1 MIQVDGIFV
10 QQGGGGGSIAFD
22 VQTAEALPGTVVDG
36 QIVVLTGV
44 APAKITFSYTVP
56 TDPAAGDIWIHIVD
70 NNGYAITSGDNQVV
84 TITPGVTMQ
93 YADGA
98 WAYRK
103 AYAGVS
109 GSWKMFSTDTPLIDA
124 TWEQV
129 VDIANSGEAVSKFWA
144 IGDRCPLNLTGGET
158 VYAQIADFLHDNLA
172 DGGGLAAITFSF
184 EDCISTTY
192 GMNDSDTNSGG
203 WNGSKMRTSTLPA
216 LLAQFPAVLQDS
228 AGIKTVNKIAS
239 AGRESSKLITSP
251 DKLWLFS
258 EVEVTGKAQYSA
270 SGEGTIYPLFSTA
283 ANRIKGI
290 GAGGAAAIWWL
301 RSPGVGIGIDTTFVG
316 VTSSGSVSAITASIA
331 YGVAP
336 GFCV

>member
-44 APAKITFSYTVP
+44 SPAKVTFSYTVP

-84 TITPGVTMQ
+84 TIIPGATMQ
-93 YADGA
+93 YSDGA

-109 GSWKMFSTDTPLIDA
+109 GAWKMFSTDTPLIDA

-129 VDIANSGEAVSKFWA
+129 VSIANSGEDVSRFWA
-144 IGDRCPLNLTGGET
+144 VGDRCPLILTGGET
-158 VYAQIADFLHDNLA
+158 VYAQIADFLHDSRA

-184 EDCISTTY
+184 EDCIYTIY
-192 GMNDSDTNSGG
+192 GMNDSNTNSGG
-203 WNGSKMRTSTLPA
+203 WNGSRMRTSTLPT
-216 LLAQFPAVLQDS
+216 LLTQFPAVLQDS
-228 AGIKTVNKIAS
+228 AGIKTVNKNAS
-239 AGRESSKLITSP
+239 AGSQSSNLITSP
-251 DKLWLFS
+251 DRLWLFS
-258 EVEVTGKAQYSA
+258 TVEVTGGTQYSA

-283 ANRIKGI
+283 ANRRKGI
-290 GAGGAAAIWWL
+290 GAGGAAAVWWL
-301 RSPGVGIGIDTTFVG
+301 RSPHVRSSTHFVG
-316 VTSSGSVSAITASIA
+316 VTASGGGSGYFASGA

>member
-36 QIVVLTGV
+36 QIVVLTGA
-44 APAKITFSYTVP
+44 APPKVTFSYTVP
-56 TDPAAGDIWIHIVD
+56 ADPAAGDIWIHIVD
-70 NNGYAITSGDNQVV
+70 NSGYAITSGDNQAV

-109 GSWKMFSTDTPLIDA
+109 GAWQMFSTDTPLINA

-129 VDIANSGEAVSKFWA
+129 VGIANSGEDVSQFWA
-144 IGDRCPLNLTGGET
+144 IGDRCPLILTGGET

-192 GMNDSDTNSGG
+192 GMNASDTNAGG
-203 WNGSKMRTSTLPA
+203 WNGSRMRTSTLPA
-216 LLAQFPAVLQDS
+216 LLTQFPAVLQDS

-239 AGRESSKLITSP
+239 AGSESSNLITSP

-258 EVEVTGKAQYSA
+258 EVEVTGSARYSVT
-270 SGEGTIYPLFSTA
+270 GEGTIYPLFSTA

-290 GAGGAAAIWWL
+290 GAGGAAAVWWL
-301 RSPGVGIGIDTTFVG
+301 RSPYVGSGPRFIT
-316 VTSSGSVSAITASIA
+316 VTAAGSVREYYASHA

>member
-10 QQGGGGGSIAFD
+10 QGGSGSIAFD

-44 APAKITFSYTVP
+44 SPAKVTFSYTVP

-70 NNGYAITSGDNQVV
+70 NNGYAITSGDNQAVV
-84 TITPGVTMQ
+84 ITPGVTMQ
-93 YADGA
+93 YSDGA

-109 GSWKMFSTDTPLIDA
+109 GSWQMFSTDTPLINA

-129 VDIANSGEAVSKFWA
+129 VGIANSGEDVSQFWQV
-144 IGDRCPLNLTGGET
+144 GDRCPLILTGGET
-158 VYAQIADFLHDNLA
+158 VYAQIAGFLHDDLD
-172 DGGGLAAITFSF
+172 DGSGLAAITFAF
-184 EDCISTTY
+184 EDCISTIY
-192 GMNDSDTNSGG
+192 SMNDSDTNAGG
-203 WNGSKMRTSTLPA
+203 WNGSLMRMSTLPT
-216 LLAQFPAVLQDS
+216 LLTRFPAVLQDS

-239 AGRESSKLITSP
+239 AGSQSSNLITSP
-251 DKLWLFS
+251 DRLWLFS
-258 EVEVTGKAQYSA
+258 TVEVTGGTQYSA

-290 GAGGAAAIWWL
+290 GAGGEAAIWWL
-301 RSPGVGIGIDTTFVG
+301 RSPNIGGGTSFACVTTDGIINRYG
-316 VTSSGSVSAITASIA
+316 TASRA
-331 YGVAP
+331 FGVAP

>member
-44 APAKITFSYTVP
+44 APTKITFSYTVP
-56 TDPAAGDIWIHIVD
+56 ANPAAGDIWIHIVG
-70 NNGYAITSGDNQVV
+70 NTGYVITSGGNHQAV
-84 TITPGVTMQ
+84 TIAPGVTKQ

-98 WAYRK
+98 WAHRK
-103 AYAGVS
+103 AYAGV
-109 GSWKMFSTDTPLIDA
+109 GGAWRMFSTDTPLVNA

-129 VDIANSGEAVSKFWA
+129 VDIANSGEDVSQFWA
-144 IGDRCPLNLTGGET
+144 IGDRCPLSLTGGET

-192 GMNDSDTNSGG
+192 SMNADDTNSGG
-203 WNGSKMRTSTLPA
+203 WNGSRMRTSTMPA

-239 AGRESSKLITSP
+239 AGDESSDLITSP
-251 DKLWLFS
+251 DRLWLFS
-258 EVEVTGKAQYSA
+258 EVEVMGEALEAA

-283 ANRIKGI
+283 ANRRKGI
-290 GAGGAAAIWWL
+290 GAGGAASEWWL
-301 RSPGVGIGIDTTFVG
+301 RSPAVIFNDFFVY
-316 VTSSGSVSAITASIA
+316 VSAGGDIVSTFASEA
-331 YGVAP
+331 LGVAP

>member
-84 TITPGVTMQ
+84 TIVPGVTKQ

-103 AYAGVS
+103 AYAGVG
-109 GSWKMFSTDTPLIDA
+109 GSWQMFSTDTPLINA

-129 VDIANSGEAVSKFWA
+129 VGIANSGEDVSKFWA
-144 IGDRCPLNLTGGET
+144 IGDRCPLILTEGET

-192 GMNDSDTNSGG
+192 GMNASNTNAGG
-203 WNGSKMRTSTLPA
+203 WNGSRMRTSTLPA
-216 LLAQFPAVLQDS
+216 LLARFPAVLQDS

-239 AGRESSKLITSP
+239 AGNESSNLITSP

-258 EVEVTGKAQYSA
+258 TVEVTGKAQYSA

-290 GAGGAAAIWWL
+290 GAGGAAADWWL
-301 RSPGVGIGIDTTFVG
+301 RSPHVSFSISFVN
-316 VTSSGSVSAITASIA
+316 VTASGSVSGILASA
-331 YGVAP
+331 ACGVAP

>member
-10 QQGGGGGSIAFD
+10 QQGGGSGSIAFD

-56 TDPAAGDIWIHIVD
+56 AGPAAGDIWIHIVD
-70 NNGYAITSGDNQVV
+70 NKGYAITSGDNQAV

-93 YADGA
+93 YSDGA

-109 GSWKMFSTDTPLIDA
+109 GAWKMFSTDTPLINA

-129 VDIANSGEAVSKFWA
+129 VGIANSGEDVSQFWQV
-144 IGDRCPLNLTGGET
+144 GDRCPLILTGGET
-158 VYAQIADFLHDNLA
+158 VYAQIAGFLHDNLE
-172 DGGGLAAITFSF
+172 DGSGLAAITFAF

-192 GMNDSDTNSGG
+192 SMNSISTNSGG
-203 WNGSKMRTSTLPA
+203 WNGSRMRTSTLPT
-216 LLAQFPAVLQDS
+216 LLTQFPAVLQDS

-239 AGRESSKLITSP
+239 AGRGSSNLITSP
-251 DKLWLFS
+251 DRLWLFS
-258 EVEVTGKAQYSA
+258 TVEVTGGTQYSA

-283 ANRIKGI
+283 ANRRKGI
-290 GAGGAAAIWWL
+290 GAGGAASEWWL
-301 RSPGVGIGIDTTFVG
+301 RSPNVN
-316 VTSSGSVSAITASIA
+316 TSTGFIYVAASGSIVGSTARSVR
-331 YGVAP
+331 GVAP

>member
-44 APAKITFSYTVP
+44 TPPKVTFSYTVP

-70 NNGYAITSGDNQVV
+70 NSGYAITSGDNQAVV
-84 TITPGVTMQ
+84 ITPGVTMQ

-109 GSWKMFSTDTPLIDA
+109 GAWKMFSTDTPLIDA

-129 VDIANSGEAVSKFWA
+129 VGIANSGEDVSQFWA
-144 IGDRCPLNLTGGET
+144 IGDRCPLILTGGET

-184 EDCISTTY
+184 EDCISTIY
-192 GMNDSDTNSGG
+192 GMNASNTNSGG
-203 WNGSKMRTSTLPA
+203 WNGSRMRTSTLPA

-239 AGRESSKLITSP
+239 AGRESSNLITSP
-251 DKLWLFS
+251 DRLWLFS
-258 EVEVTGKAQYSA
+258 EVEVTGSARYSA

-283 ANRIKGI
+283 ANRRTGI

-301 RSPGVGIGIDTTFVG
+301 RSPRVSNSNDFVG
-316 VTSSGSVSAITASIA
+316 VTASGSVSGSYASNA

>member
-10 QQGGGGGSIAFD
+10 QQGGGSGSIAFD

-44 APAKITFSYTVP
+44 SPAKVTFSYTVP

-70 NNGYAITSGDNQVV
+70 NNGYAITSGDNQAV

-98 WAYRK
+98 WDYRK

-109 GSWKMFSTDTPLIDA
+109 GAWQMFSTDTPLINA

-129 VDIANSGEAVSKFWA
+129 VGIANSGEDVSQFWA
-144 IGDRCPLNLTGGET
+144 VGDRCPLSLTGGET
-158 VYAQIADFLHDNLA
+158 VYAQIAGFLHDNLA

-192 GMNDSDTNSGG
+192 GMNASSTNSGG
-203 WNGSKMRTSTLPA
+203 WNGSRMRTSTLPT
-216 LLAQFPAVLQDS
+216 LLTQFPAALQDS

-239 AGRESSKLITSP
+239 AGRESKDLITSP
-251 DKLWLFS
+251 DRLWLFS
-258 EVEVTGKAQYSA
+258 EVEVTGSAQYSV
-270 SGEGTIYPLFSTA
+270 SGEGTIYPLFSTTT
-283 ANRIKGI
+283 NRIKGI
-290 GAGGAAAIWWL
+290 GAGGTASAWWL
-301 RSPGVGIGIDTTFVG
+301 RSPYK
-316 VTSSGSVSAITASIA
+316 SSGDSFVLVLATGSVAGNRDAIVAF
-331 YGVAP
+331 GVAP

>member
-44 APAKITFSYTVP
+44 TPPKVTFSYTVP

-70 NNGYAITSGDNQVV
+70 NSGYAITSGDNQAV

-93 YADGA
+93 HADGA

-109 GSWKMFSTDTPLIDA
+109 GSWQMFSTDTPLIDA

-129 VDIANSGEAVSKFWA
+129 VGIANSGEDVSQFWA
-144 IGDRCPLNLTGGET
+144 IGDRCPLILTGGET

-192 GMNDSDTNSGG
+192 GMNASSTNAGG
-203 WNGSKMRTSTLPA
+203 WNGSRMRTSTLPA
-216 LLAQFPAVLQDS
+216 LLTQFPAVLQDS
-228 AGIKTVNKIAS
+228 AGIKTVNKTAS
-239 AGRESSKLITSP
+239 AGSNSRNVITSP
-251 DKLWLFS
+251 DRLWLFS
-258 EVEVTGKAQYSA
+258 TVEVTGGTENSA

-283 ANRIKGI
+283 ANRKKGI
-290 GAGGAAAIWWL
+290 GAGGAASDWWL
-301 RSPGVGIGIDTTFVG
+301 RSPFLSTSGKSFVY
-316 VTSSGSVSAITASIA
+316 VTASGSVSGNGASNA

>member
-10 QQGGGGGSIAFD
+10 QQGGGSGSIAFD

-44 APAKITFSYTVP
+44 SPDKVTFSYTMP
-56 TDPAAGDIWIHIVD
+56 TDPAAGDIWIHIVG
-70 NNGYAITSGDNQVV
+70 NTGYVITSGGNQAV
-84 TITPGVTMQ
+84 TFAPGVTKQ

-98 WAYRK
+98 WAHRK
-103 AYAGVS
+103 AYAGV
-109 GSWKMFSTDTPLIDA
+109 GGAWKMFSTDTPLIDA

-129 VDIANSGEAVSKFWA
+129 VDIANSGEDVSQFWA
-144 IGDRCPLNLTGGET
+144 IGDRCPLSLTGGET

-192 GMNDSDTNSGG
+192 GMNDSNTNSDG
-203 WNGSKMRTSTLPA
+203 WNGSRMRTSTLPA

-239 AGRESSKLITSP
+239 AGDESSDLITSP
-251 DKLWLFS
+251 DRLWLFS
-258 EVEVTGKAQYSA
+258 EVEVMDTALEAA

-283 ANRIKGI
+283 ANRRKGI
-290 GAGGAAAIWWL
+290 GAGGAASDWWL
-301 RSPGVGIGIDTTFVG
+301 RSPTVLFNNSFACVIA
-316 VTSSGSVSAITASIA
+316 SGDVSYGFASDV

>member
-44 APAKITFSYTVP
+44 SPDKVTFSYTVP

-84 TITPGVTMQ
+84 TITPGVTRQ

-109 GSWKMFSTDTPLIDA
+109 RAWKMFSTDTPLIDA

-129 VDIANSGEAVSKFWA
+129 VDIANSGEDVSKFWA
-144 IGDRCPLNLTGGET
+144 IGDRCPLSLTGGET

-192 GMNDSDTNSGG
+192 RMNASFTNSGG
-203 WNGSKMRTSTLPA
+203 WNGSRMRTSTMPA
-216 LLAQFPAVLQDS
+216 LLAQFPAVLQDN

-239 AGRESSKLITSP
+239 AGSQSSNLITSP
-251 DKLWLFS
+251 DRLWLFS
-258 EVEVTGKAQYSA
+258 EVEVTGESLDAA

-283 ANRIKGI
+283 ANRKKGI
-290 GAGGAAAIWWL
+290 GAGGTAAIWWL
-301 RSPGVGIGIDTTFVG
+301 RSPSVSYSTGFVC
-316 VTSSGSVSAITASIA
+316 VAASGSAVYDNASSAH
-331 YGVAP
+331 GVAP

>member
-10 QQGGGGGSIAFD
+10 QQGGGSGSIAFD

-44 APAKITFSYTVP
+44 TPPKVTFSYTVP

-70 NNGYAITSGDNQVV
+70 NSGYAITSGDNPAVV
-84 TITPGVTMQ
+84 ITPGVTMQ
-93 YADGA
+93 YSDGA

-109 GSWKMFSTDTPLIDA
+109 GAWQMFSTDTPLINA

-129 VDIANSGEAVSKFWA
+129 VGIANSGEDVSQFWA
-144 IGDRCPLNLTGGET
+144 VGDRCPLILTGGET
-158 VYAQIADFLHDNLA
+158 VYAQIAGFLHDSLE
-172 DGGGLAAITFSF
+172 DGSGLAAITFAF

-192 GMNDSDTNSGG
+192 GMNASNTNAGG
-203 WNGSKMRTSTLPA
+203 WDGSRMRTSTLPT
-216 LLAQFPAVLQDS
+216 LLTQFPAALQDS

-239 AGRESSKLITSP
+239 AGSESRNLITSP
-251 DKLWLFS
+251 DRLWLFS
-258 EVEVTGKAQYSA
+258 EVEVTGSAQYSA
-270 SGEGTIYPLFSTA
+270 SGEGTIYPLFSTT

-290 GAGGAAAIWWL
+290 GAGGAAAVWWL
-301 RSPGVGIGIDTTFVG
+301 RSPGISTSNSFVY
-316 VTSSGSVSAITASIA
+316 VLASGSAGTYYASIA
-331 YGVAP
+331 FGVAP

>member
-84 TITPGVTMQ
+84 TITPGVTRQ

-109 GSWKMFSTDTPLIDA
+109 GAWKMFSTDTPLIDA

-129 VDIANSGEAVSKFWA
+129 VGIANSGEDVSQFWA
-144 IGDRCPLNLTGGET
+144 IGDRCPLSLTGGEA
-158 VYAQIADFLHDNLA
+158 VYAQIADFFHDNRA
-172 DGGGLAAITFSF
+172 DGGLAAITFSF

-192 GMNDSDTNSGG
+192 GMNASDTNSGG
-203 WNGSKMRTSTLPA
+203 WNGSRMRTSTLPA
-216 LLAQFPAVLQDS
+216 LLAQFPSILQDS

-239 AGRESSKLITSP
+239 AGSRSSNLITSP

-258 EVEVTGKAQYSA
+258 TVEVTGGAQLSA

-290 GAGGAAAIWWL
+290 GAGGAASIWWL
-301 RSPGVGIGIDTTFVG
+301 RSPCVSNSDGFVYVAASGGVSGDIGYAGAAF
-316 VTSSGSVSAITASIA
+316 
-331 YGVAP
+331 GVAP

>member
-36 QIVVLTGV
+36 QIVVLTGATPPKV
-44 APAKITFSYTVP
+44 TFSSTVP

-70 NNGYAITSGDNQVV
+70 NNGYAITSGDNQAVV
-84 TITPGVTMQ
+84 ITPGVTKQ

-109 GSWKMFSTDTPLIDA
+109 GAWRMFSTDTPLINA

-129 VDIANSGEAVSKFWA
+129 VDIANSGEAVSQFWA

-172 DGGGLAAITFSF
+172 DGSGLAAITFSF

-192 GMNDSDTNSGG
+192 GMNAIITNSGG
-203 WNGSKMRTSTLPA
+203 WNNSRMRTSTLPT

-239 AGRESSKLITSP
+239 AGSQSRNLITSP
-251 DKLWLFS
+251 DRLWLFS
-258 EVEVTGKAQYSA
+258 TVEVTGGTQYSA
-270 SGEGTIYPLFSTA
+270 AGEGTIYPLFSTA

-290 GAGGAAAIWWL
+290 GTGGAAAIWWL
-301 RSPGVGIGIDTTFVG
+301 RSPVVSYSGGFVC
-316 VTSSGSVSAITASIA
+316 VSESGDVIYANAVDD

>member
-44 APAKITFSYTVP
+44 TPPKVTFSYTVP
-56 TDPAAGDIWIHIVD
+56 TDPAAGDIWIHIVG
-70 NNGYAITSGDNQVV
+70 NTGYVITSGGNPAV
-84 TITPGVTMQ
+84 TIAPGVTKQ

-109 GSWKMFSTDTPLIDA
+109 GAWKMFSTDTSLISA

-129 VDIANSGEAVSKFWA
+129 VDIANSGEAVSQFWA
-144 IGDRCPLNLTGGET
+144 IGDRCPLSLTGGET

-172 DGGGLAAITFSF
+172 DGSGLAAITFSF

-192 GMNDSDTNSGG
+192 GINDSNTNAGG
-203 WNGSKMRTSTLPA
+203 WNGSRMRTSTLPA

-228 AGIKTVNKIAS
+228 AGIKTVNKVAS
-239 AGRESSKLITSP
+239 AGNLSRKLITSP
-251 DKLWLFS
+251 DRLWLFS
-258 EVEVTGKAQYSA
+258 EVEVTGSAQNSA
-270 SGEGTIYPLFSTA
+270 SGEGTIYPLFSTE

-290 GAGGAAAIWWL
+290 GAGGAASVWWL
-301 RSPGVGIGIDTTFVG
+301 RSPYVDLGNSFVCMTASGIVGIIVAGD
-316 VTSSGSVSAITASIA
+316 A

>member
-10 QQGGGGGSIAFD
+10 QQGGGGSIAFD

-44 APAKITFSYTVP
+44 TPPKVTFSYTVP

-70 NNGYAITSGDNQVV
+70 NSGYAITSGDNQAVV
-84 TITPGVTMQ
+84 ITPGVTMQ
-93 YADGA
+93 YSDGA

-109 GSWKMFSTDTPLIDA
+109 GAWKMFSTDTPLINA

-129 VDIANSGEAVSKFWA
+129 VGIANSGEDVSQFWA
-144 IGDRCPLNLTGGET
+144 IGDRCPLALTGGET
-158 VYAQIADFLHDNLA
+158 VYAQIAGFLHDNLA

-192 GMNDSDTNSGG
+192 GMNATNTNSGG
-203 WNGSKMRTSTLPA
+203 WNGSRMRTSTLPT
-216 LLAQFPAVLQDS
+216 LLTRFPAVLQDS

-239 AGRESSKLITSP
+239 AGNRSSNLITSP
-251 DKLWLFS
+251 DRLWLFS
-258 EVEVTGKAQYSA
+258 TVEVTGDTQYSA
-270 SGEGTIYPLFSTA
+270 SGEGTIYPFFSTA
-283 ANRIKGI
+283 ANRRKGI

-301 RSPGVGIGIDTTFVG
+301 RSPAVSYSLDFVP
-316 VTSSGSVSAITASIA
+316 VTASGSVSYYPASNA
-331 YGVAP
+331 FGVAP

>member
-44 APAKITFSYTVP
+44 APSKITFSYTVP
-56 TDPAAGDIWIHIVD
+56 ADPAAGDIWIHIVD
-70 NNGYAITSGDNQVV
+70 NNGYAITSGDNQAVV
-84 TITPGVTMQ
+84 ITPGVTMQ
-93 YADGA
+93 YSNGA

-109 GSWKMFSTDTPLIDA
+109 GSWQMFSTDTPLINA

-129 VDIANSGEAVSKFWA
+129 VGIANSGEDVSQFWA
-144 IGDRCPLNLTGGET
+144 VGDRCPLNLTGGET
-158 VYAQIADFLHDNLA
+158 VYAQIAGFLHDNLA
-172 DGGGLAAITFSF
+172 DGGGLAAITFAF

-192 GMNDSDTNSGG
+192 GMNASNTNSGG
-203 WNGSKMRTSTLPA
+203 WNGSRMRTSTLPT
-216 LLAQFPAVLQDS
+216 LLTQFPAVLQDG

-239 AGRESSKLITSP
+239 ARGQSGNLITSP
-251 DKLWLFS
+251 DRLWLFS
-258 EVEVTGKAQYSA
+258 EVEVTGSAQYSV

-283 ANRIKGI
+283 ANRRKGI
-290 GAGGAAAIWWL
+290 GAGGAAAVWWL
-301 RSPGVGIGIDTTFVG
+301 RSPNRG
-316 VTSSGSVSAITASIA
+316 TSTPFCCVMASGSVSAGNASSA
-331 YGVAP
+331 HGVAP

>member
-22 VQTAEALPGTVVDG
+22 VQTAEALPGTVEDG
-36 QIVVLTGV
+36 QVEVLTGGG
-44 APAKITFSYTVP
+44 PAKITFSYTVP

-109 GSWKMFSTDTPLIDA
+109 GAWKMFSTDTPLIDA

-129 VDIANSGEAVSKFWA
+129 VGIANTGEDVSQFWA
-144 IGDRCPLNLTGGET
+144 IGDRCPLILTGGET

-172 DGGGLAAITFSF
+172 DGSGLAAITFSF

-192 GMNDSDTNSGG
+192 GMNASNTNSGG
-203 WNGSKMRTSTLPA
+203 WNNSRMRTSTLPA
-216 LLAQFPAVLQDS
+216 LLGQFPAVLQDS

-239 AGRESSKLITSP
+239 AGGNSRNVITSP
-251 DKLWLFS
+251 DRLWLFS
-258 EVEVTGKAQYSA
+258 TVEVTGGTENSA

-283 ANRIKGI
+283 ANRKKGI

-301 RSPGVGIGIDTTFVG
+301 RSPFLSTSGKSFVY
-316 VTSSGSVSAITASIA
+316 VSESGSVSGNGASNA

>member
-10 QQGGGGGSIAFD
+10 QQGGGSGSIAFD

-44 APAKITFSYTVP
+44 SPDKVTFSYTVP

-70 NNGYAITSGDNQVV
+70 NNGYAITSGDNQAVV
-84 TITPGVTMQ
+84 ITPGVTMQ
-93 YADGA
+93 YSDGA

-109 GSWKMFSTDTPLIDA
+109 GAWKMFSTDTPLIDA

-129 VDIANSGEAVSKFWA
+129 VGIANSGEDVSQFWA
-144 IGDRCPLNLTGGET
+144 IGDRCPLSLTGGET
-158 VYAQIADFLHDNLA
+158 VYAQIAGFLHDDLA

-184 EDCISTTY
+184 EDCISTIY
-192 GMNDSDTNSGG
+192 GMNASDTNSGG
-203 WNGSKMRTSTLPA
+203 WNGSLMRTSTLPA

-239 AGRESSKLITSP
+239 AGSVSSNLITSP
-251 DKLWLFS
+251 DRLWLFS
-258 EVEVTGKAQYSA
+258 EVEVTGRAQYSA

-283 ANRIKGI
+283 ANRRKGI
-290 GAGGAAAIWWL
+290 GAGGAAAGWWL
-301 RSPGVGIGIDTTFVG
+301 RSPNAGTSRHFVYVAG
-316 VTSSGSVSAITASIA
+316 SGSAGSYGASFA
-331 YGVAP
+331 NGVAP

>member
-56 TDPAAGDIWIHIVD
+56 TDPAAGDIWIHIVG
-70 NNGYAITSGDNQVV
+70 NTGYVITSRGNQAV
-84 TITPGVTMQ
+84 TIAPGVTKQ

-109 GSWKMFSTDTPLIDA
+109 GAWQMFSTDTPLINA

-129 VDIANSGEAVSKFWA
+129 VGIANSGEDVSKFWA
-144 IGDRCPLNLTGGET
+144 IGDRCPLSLTVGET

-192 GMNDSDTNSGG
+192 DMNASNTNAGG
-203 WNGSKMRTSTLPA
+203 WNNSRMRTSTMPT

-239 AGRESSKLITSP
+239 AGRESSNLITSP
-251 DKLWLFS
+251 DRLWLFS
-258 EVEVTGKAQYSA
+258 TVEVTGSAQYSA
-270 SGEGTIYPLFSTA
+270 TGEGTIYPLFSTA
-283 ANRIKGI
+283 ANRKKGI

-301 RSPGVGIGIDTTFVG
+301 RSPYVSSGDGFVCVTASGGVGGG
-316 VTSSGSVSAITASIA
+316 VAGFAD
-331 YGVAP
+331 GVAP

>member
-56 TDPAAGDIWIHIVD
+56 ADPAAGDIWIHIVD
-70 NNGYAITSGDNQVV
+70 NNGYAITSGDNQAV
-84 TITPGVTMQ
+84 TITPGVTKQ

-109 GSWKMFSTDTPLIDA
+109 GAWQMFSTDTPLIDA

-129 VDIANSGEAVSKFWA
+129 VDIANSGEDVSKFWA
-144 IGDRCPLNLTGGET
+144 IGDRCPLILTGGET

-192 GMNDSDTNSGG
+192 GMNASYTNSGG
-203 WNGSKMRTSTLPA
+203 WNGSRMRTSTMPA

-239 AGRESSKLITSP
+239 AGNQSSNLITSP
-251 DKLWLFS
+251 DRLWLFS
-258 EVEVTGKAQYSA
+258 TVEVTGSTQYSA
-270 SGEGTIYPLFSTA
+270 SGEGTIYPLFSTE

-290 GAGGAAAIWWL
+290 GAGGASSIWWL
-301 RSPGVGIGIDTTFVG
+301 RSPRVSNSTYFVC
-316 VTSSGSVSAITASIA
+316 VTASGSVSHTYASSA

>member
-44 APAKITFSYTVP
+44 TPAKITFSYTVP
-56 TDPAAGDIWIHIVD
+56 PDPAAGDIWIHIVD
-70 NNGYAITSGDNQVV
+70 NNGYAITSGDNQAVV
-84 TITPGVTMQ
+84 ITPGVTMQ

-109 GSWKMFSTDTPLIDA
+109 GSWQMFSTDTPLINA

-129 VDIANSGEAVSKFWA
+129 VGIANSGEDVSQFWQV
-144 IGDRCPLNLTGGET
+144 GDRCPLILTGGET
-158 VYAQIADFLHDNLA
+158 VYAQIAGFLHDNLE
-172 DGGGLAAITFSF
+172 DGSGLAAITFSF
-184 EDCISTTY
+184 EDCISTIY
-192 GMNDSDTNSGG
+192 GMNASNTNSGG
-203 WNGSKMRTSTLPA
+203 WNGSRMRTSTLPA

-228 AGIKTVNKIAS
+228 AGIKTVNKTAS
-239 AGRESSKLITSP
+239 AGSNSRNVITSQ
-251 DKLWLFS
+251 DRLWLFS
-258 EVEVTGKAQYSA
+258 TVEVTGGTENSA

-283 ANRIKGI
+283 ANRKKGI
-290 GAGGAAAIWWL
+290 GAGGAAADWWL
-301 RSPGVGIGIDTTFVG
+301 RSPFLSTSGASFVY
-316 VTSSGSVSAITASIA
+316 VAASGSVSGYSASSA

>member
-70 NNGYAITSGDNQVV
+70 NNGYAITSGDNQAVV
-84 TITPGVTMQ
+84 ITPGVTMQ

-109 GSWKMFSTDTPLIDA
+109 GAWQMFSTDTPLINA

-129 VDIANSGEAVSKFWA
+129 VGIANSGEDVSKFWA
-144 IGDRCPLNLTGGET
+144 IGDRCPLILTGGET
-158 VYAQIADFLHDNLA
+158 VYAQIAGFLHDDRA
-172 DGGGLAAITFSF
+172 DGSGLAAITFAF
-184 EDCISTTY
+184 EDCISTIY
-192 GMNDSDTNSGG
+192 GMNASNTNAGG
-203 WNGSKMRTSTLPA
+203 WNNSRMRTSTMPT

-239 AGRESSKLITSP
+239 AGSQSWNLITSP
-251 DKLWLFS
+251 DRLWLFS
-258 EVEVTGKAQYSA
+258 EVEVTGNALESA
-270 SGEGTIYPLFSTA
+270 SGEGTIYPLFSTE

-290 GAGGAAAIWWL
+290 GAGGATSDWWL
-301 RSPGVGIGIDTTFVG
+301 RSPNIGSSDSFVY
-316 VTSSGSVSAITASIA
+316 VTADEDIGRYHASTAF
-331 YGVAP
+331 GVAP

>member
-44 APAKITFSYTVP
+44 APAKVTFSYTVP

-70 NNGYAITSGDNQVV
+70 NNGYAITSGDNQAVV
-84 TITPGVTMQ
+84 ITPGVTMQ
-93 YADGA
+93 YSDGA

-109 GSWKMFSTDTPLIDA
+109 GAWQMFSTDTPLINA

-129 VDIANSGEAVSKFWA
+129 VGIANSGEDVSQFWA
-144 IGDRCPLNLTGGET
+144 IGDRCPLSLTGGET
-158 VYAQIADFLHDNLA
+158 VYAQIAGFLHDNRA
-172 DGGGLAAITFSF
+172 DGSGLAAITFAF

-192 GMNDSDTNSGG
+192 GMNASNTNSGG
-203 WNGSKMRTSTLPA
+203 WNGSLMRTSTLPT
-216 LLAQFPAVLQDS
+216 LLTQFPAVLQDS

-239 AGRESSKLITSP
+239 AGSQSSNLITSP
-251 DKLWLFS
+251 DRLWLFS
-258 EVEVTGKAQYSA
+258 AVEVTGSAQYTA

-283 ANRIKGI
+283 ANRRKGI
-290 GAGGAAAIWWL
+290 GAGGAAAVWWL
-301 RSPGVGIGIDTTFVG
+301 RSPFVG
-316 VTSSGSVSAITASIA
+316 GGNFFVCVTASGSVSAGSASGA

>member
-10 QQGGGGGSIAFD
+10 QGGGSGSIAFD
-22 VQTAEALPGTVVDG
+22 VQTTEALPGTVVDG

-44 APAKITFSYTVP
+44 SPAKVTFSYTVP
-56 TDPAAGDIWIHIVD
+56 NDPAAGDIWIHIVD
-70 NNGYAITSGDNQVV
+70 NNGYAITSGDNQAVV
-84 TITPGVTMQ
+84 ITPGVTMQ
-93 YADGA
+93 YSDGA

-109 GSWKMFSTDTPLIDA
+109 GAWQMFSTDTPLINA

-129 VDIANSGEAVSKFWA
+129 VGIANSGEDVSQFWA
-144 IGDRCPLNLTGGET
+144 IGDRCPLILSGGET
-158 VYAQIADFLHDNLA
+158 VYAQIADFLHDNRA

-192 GMNDSDTNSGG
+192 GMNTSDTNSGG
-203 WNGSKMRTSTLPA
+203 WNDSRMRTSTLPA
-216 LLAQFPAVLQDS
+216 LLAQFPAALQDS

-239 AGRESSKLITSP
+239 AGSRSSNLITSP
-251 DKLWLFS
+251 DRLWLFS
-258 EVEVTGKAQYSA
+258 AVEVTGGAQYSA
-270 SGEGTIYPLFSTA
+270 SGEGAIYPLFSTA
-283 ANRIKGI
+283 ADRIKGI
-290 GAGGAAAIWWL
+290 GAGGAASFWWL
-301 RSPGVGIGIDTTFVG
+301 RSPSVSTIVSFVYILASGGVGGG
-316 VTSSGSVSAITASIA
+316 AAASRA

>member
-1 MIQVDGIFV
+1 MLHCEGIFV

-44 APAKITFSYTVP
+44 SPAKVTFSYTVP

-70 NNGYAITSGDNQVV
+70 NNGYAITSGDNQAV

-93 YADGA
+93 YSDGA

-109 GSWKMFSTDTPLIDA
+109 GAWKMFSTDTPLIDA

-129 VDIANSGEAVSKFWA
+129 VGIANSGEDVSQFWA
-144 IGDRCPLNLTGGET
+144 IGDRCPLSLTGGET
-158 VYAQIADFLHDNLA
+158 VYAQIVGFLHDNLA
-172 DGGGLAAITFSF
+172 DGSGLAAITFSF

-192 GMNDSDTNSGG
+192 GMNATNTNSGG
-203 WNGSKMRTSTLPA
+203 WNGSRMRTSTMPA

-239 AGRESSKLITSP
+239 AGSQSSNLITSP
-251 DKLWLFS
+251 DRLWLFS
-258 EVEVTGKAQYSA
+258 EVEVTGNAQYSA
-270 SGEGTIYPLFSTA
+270 NGEGAIYPLFSTA

-290 GAGGAAAIWWL
+290 GAGGAAAVWWL
-301 RSPGVGIGIDTTFVG
+301 RSPSVG
-316 VTSSGSVSAITASIA
+316 VSLAFVSVTASGSVSTIVASIA

>member
-10 QQGGGGGSIAFD
+10 QQGGGSGSIAFD

-44 APAKITFSYTVP
+44 APAKVTFSYTVP

-70 NNGYAITSGDNQVV
+70 NNGYAITSGDNQAVV
-84 TITPGVTMQ
+84 ITPGVTMQ
-93 YADGA
+93 YSDGA

-109 GSWKMFSTDTPLIDA
+109 GSWQMFSTDTPLINA

-129 VDIANSGEAVSKFWA
+129 VGIANSGEDVSQFWA
-144 IGDRCPLNLTGGET
+144 VGDRCPLSLTGGET
-158 VYAQIADFLHDNLA
+158 VYAQIAGFLHDNLA

-192 GMNDSDTNSGG
+192 GMNASNTNSGG
-203 WNGSKMRTSTLPA
+203 WNGSRMRTSTLPT

-239 AGRESSKLITSP
+239 AGSQSSNLITSP
-251 DKLWLFS
+251 DRLWLFS
-258 EVEVTGKAQYSA
+258 TVEVTGSAQYSA

-301 RSPGVGIGIDTTFVG
+301 RSPRANYSTGFVD
-316 VTSSGSVSAITASIA
+316 VLVSGSVSASGASDA
-331 YGVAP
+331 FGVAP

>member
-44 APAKITFSYTVP
+44 APAKVTFSYTVP

-70 NNGYAITSGDNQVV
+70 NNGYAITSGDNQAVV
-84 TITPGVTMQ
+84 ITPGVTMQ

-109 GSWKMFSTDTPLIDA
+109 GAWQMFSTDTPLINA

-129 VDIANSGEAVSKFWA
+129 VGIANSGEDVSKFWA
-144 IGDRCPLNLTGGET
+144 IGDRCPLSLTGGET

-192 GMNDSDTNSGG
+192 GMNSSNTNAGG
-203 WNGSKMRTSTLPA
+203 WNGSLMRTSTLPT
-216 LLAQFPAVLQDS
+216 LLTQFPAVLQDS

-239 AGRESSKLITSP
+239 AGNRSSNLITSP
-251 DKLWLFS
+251 DRLWLFS
-258 EVEVTGKAQYSA
+258 TVEVTGGTQYSA

-283 ANRIKGI
+283 ANRRKGI

-301 RSPGVGIGIDTTFVG
+301 RSPSVSTSTHFVNVTAEGGIGNN
-316 VTSSGSVSAITASIA
+316 SASFAR
-331 YGVAP
+331 GVAP

>member
-56 TDPAAGDIWIHIVD
+56 ANPAAGDIWIHIVD
-70 NNGYAITSGDNQVV
+70 NSGYAITSGDNQAV

-109 GSWKMFSTDTPLIDA
+109 GSWQMFSTDTPLIDA

-129 VDIANSGEAVSKFWA
+129 VGIANSGEDVSQFWA

-184 EDCISTTY
+184 EDCISTNY
-192 GMNDSDTNSGG
+192 GMNASNTNSGG
-203 WNGSKMRTSTLPA
+203 WNGSRMRTSTLPA
-216 LLAQFPAVLQDS
+216 LLDQFPAVLQDS

-239 AGRESSKLITSP
+239 AGSGSSDLITSP

-258 EVEVTGKAQYSA
+258 EVEVTGSVRYSVT
-270 SGEGTIYPLFSTA
+270 GEGTIYPLFSTA

-301 RSPGVGIGIDTTFVG
+301 RSPYIGTGPDFVC
-316 VTSSGSVSAITASIA
+316 VTASGGVRNYTASSA

>member
-44 APAKITFSYTVP
+44 APTKITFSYTVP
-56 TDPAAGDIWIHIVD
+56 ANPAAGDIWIHIVD
-70 NNGYAITSGDNQVV
+70 NSGYAITSGDNQAV
-84 TITPGVTMQ
+84 TIVPGVTKQ

-109 GSWKMFSTDTPLIDA
+109 GAWQMFSTDTPLINA

-129 VDIANSGEAVSKFWA
+129 VGIANSGEDVSQFWA

-192 GMNDSDTNSGG
+192 VMNASNTNSGG

-239 AGRESSKLITSP
+239 AGSQSSNLITSP
-251 DKLWLFS
+251 DRLWLFS
-258 EVEVTGKAQYSA
+258 EVEVTGSVRYSA
-270 SGEGTIYPLFSTA
+270 TGEGTIYPLFSTA

-290 GAGGAAAIWWL
+290 GAGGAASGWWL
-301 RSPGVGIGIDTTFVG
+301 RSPYVSDGPYFVR
-316 VTSSGSVSAITASIA
+316 VTASGSVTRGTASNA

>member
-10 QQGGGGGSIAFD
+10 QQGGGSGSIAFD

-44 APAKITFSYTVP
+44 SPDKVTFSYTVP

-70 NNGYAITSGDNQVV
+70 NNGYAITSGDNQAVV
-84 TITPGVTMQ
+84 ITPGVTMQ
-93 YADGA
+93 YSDGA

-109 GSWKMFSTDTPLIDA
+109 GSWQMFSTDTPLINA

-129 VDIANSGEAVSKFWA
+129 VGIANSGEDVSQFWA
-144 IGDRCPLNLTGGET
+144 IGDRCPLSLTGGEM

-172 DGGGLAAITFSF
+172 DGSGLAAITFSF
-184 EDCISTTY
+184 EDCVSTTY
-192 GMNDSDTNSGG
+192 GMNASDTNSGG
-203 WNGSKMRTSTLPA
+203 WNGSRMRTSTMPA

-239 AGRESSKLITSP
+239 AGDQSSNLITSP
-251 DKLWLFS
+251 DRLWLFS
-258 EVEVTGKAQYSA
+258 AVEVTGSAQYSA

-283 ANRIKGI
+283 ANRRKGI
-290 GAGGAAAIWWL
+290 GAGGAAAVWWL
-301 RSPGVGIGIDTTFVG
+301 RSPTVGGRFYFVRVDASGGV
-316 VTSSGSVSAITASIA
+316 SGHGASGA
-331 YGVAP
+331 FGVAP

>member
-10 QQGGGGGSIAFD
+10 QQGGGSGSIAFD

-44 APAKITFSYTVP
+44 APAKVTFSYTVP
-56 TDPAAGDIWIHIVD
+56 ADPAAGDIWIHIVD
-70 NNGYAITSGDNQVV
+70 NSGYAITSGDNLAV

-109 GSWKMFSTDTPLIDA
+109 GAWQMFSTDTPLINA

-129 VDIANSGEAVSKFWA
+129 VGIANSGEDVSQFWQV
-144 IGDRCPLNLTGGET
+144 GDRCPLILTGGET
-158 VYAQIADFLHDNLA
+158 VYAQIAGFLHDNLA
-172 DGGGLAAITFSF
+172 DGSGLAAITFAF

-192 GMNDSDTNSGG
+192 GMNASNTNSGG
-203 WNGSKMRTSTLPA
+203 WNGSLMRTSTLPP

-239 AGRESSKLITSP
+239 AGDKSSNLITSP
-251 DKLWLFS
+251 DRLWLFS
-258 EVEVTGKAQYSA
+258 AEEVTGKTLESA
-270 SGEGTIYPLFSTA
+270 FGEGIIYPLFSTE

-290 GAGGAAAIWWL
+290 GAGGAASVWWL
-301 RSPGVGIGIDTTFVG
+301 RSPIISISGYFVY
-316 VTSSGSVSAITASIA
+316 VEESGSAGGRAAGFACGVS
-331 YGVAP
+331 P

>member
-44 APAKITFSYTVP
+44 SPAKVTFSYTVP
-56 TDPAAGDIWIHIVD
+56 ADPAAGDIWIHIVD
-70 NNGYAITSGDNQVV
+70 NTGYVITSGDNQAVV
-84 TITPGVTMQ
+84 ITPGVTMQ
-93 YADGA
+93 YSDGA

-109 GSWKMFSTDTPLIDA
+109 GAWQMFSTDTPLINA

-129 VDIANSGEAVSKFWA
+129 VGIANSGEDVSQFWA
-144 IGDRCPLNLTGGET
+144 IGDRCPLSLTGGET
-158 VYAQIADFLHDNLA
+158 VYAQIAGFLHDNLA

-192 GMNDSDTNSGG
+192 GMNASDTNSGG
-203 WNGSKMRTSTLPA
+203 WNGSRMRTSTMPA

-239 AGRESSKLITSP
+239 AGSESSSLITSP
-251 DKLWLFS
+251 DRLWLFAT
-258 EVEVTGKAQYSA
+258 VEVTGSAQYSA

-283 ANRIKGI
+283 ANRRKGI
-290 GAGGAAAIWWL
+290 GAGGAAAVWWL
-301 RSPGVGIGIDTTFVG
+301 RSPY
-316 VTSSGSVSAITASIA
+316 VSAGFGFVYVTASGGVNA
-331 YGVAP
+331 GGASGAFGVAP

>member
-44 APAKITFSYTVP
+44 SPAKVTFSYTVP

-70 NNGYAITSGDNQVV
+70 NNGYAITSGDNQAV

-93 YADGA
+93 YSDGA

-109 GSWKMFSTDTPLIDA
+109 GSWQMFSTDTPLINA

-129 VDIANSGEAVSKFWA
+129 VGIANSGEDVSQFWA
-144 IGDRCPLNLTGGET
+144 VGDRCPLSLTGGET
-158 VYAQIADFLHDNLA
+158 VYAQIAGFLHDNLA

-192 GMNDSDTNSGG
+192 GMNASSTNSGG
-203 WNGSKMRTSTLPA
+203 WNGSRMRTSTLPT

-239 AGRESSKLITSP
+239 AGSQSSNLITSP
-251 DKLWLFS
+251 DRLWLFS
-258 EVEVTGKAQYSA
+258 AVEVTGSAQYTA

-283 ANRIKGI
+283 ANRRKGI
-290 GAGGAAAIWWL
+290 GAGGAASNWWL
-301 RSPGVGIGIDTTFVG
+301 RSPGLGTNPTFGYVM
-316 VTSSGSVSAITASIA
+316 VSGSVNLASASYA

-336 GFCV
+336 GFCA

>member
-10 QQGGGGGSIAFD
+10 QQGGGSGSIAFD

-56 TDPAAGDIWIHIVD
+56 ADPAAGDIWIHIVD
-70 NNGYAITSGDNQVV
+70 NNGYAITSGDNPAVV
-84 TITPGVTMQ
+84 ITPGVTMQ
-93 YADGA
+93 YSDGA

-109 GSWKMFSTDTPLIDA
+109 GAWQMFSTDTPLINA

-129 VDIANSGEAVSKFWA
+129 VGIANSGENVSQFWA
-144 IGDRCPLNLTGGET
+144 IGDRCPLILTESET
-158 VYAQIADFLHDNLA
+158 VYAQIVGFLHDSLA
-172 DGGGLAAITFSF
+172 DGSGLAAITFAF

-192 GMNDSDTNSGG
+192 GMNASNTNAGG
-203 WNGSKMRTSTLPA
+203 WNGSRMRTSTMPT
-216 LLAQFPAVLQDS
+216 LLTQFPAVLQDS

-239 AGRESSKLITSP
+239 AGGGSSNLITSP
-251 DKLWLFS
+251 DRLWLFS
-258 EVEVTGKAQYSA
+258 AVEVTGSSAQYSA
-270 SGEGTIYPLFSTA
+270 SGEGTIYPLFSTT

-301 RSPGVGIGIDTTFVG
+301 RSPHVSISNIFVC
-316 VTSSGSVSAITASIA
+316 VAASGSVSTGIASYA

>member
-10 QQGGGGGSIAFD
+10 QQGGGSGSIAFD

-44 APAKITFSYTVP
+44 SPAKVTFSYTVP

-84 TITPGVTMQ
+84 TITPGVTRQ

-109 GSWKMFSTDTPLIDA
+109 GAWKMFSTDTPLIDA

-129 VDIANSGEAVSKFWA
+129 VDIANSGEAVSQFWA
-144 IGDRCPLNLTGGET
+144 IGDRCPLSLTGGET
-158 VYAQIADFLHDNLA
+158 VYAQIAGFLHDNLE
-172 DGGGLAAITFSF
+172 DGSGLAAITFAF
-184 EDCISTTY
+184 EDCISTIY
-192 GMNDSDTNSGG
+192 GMNASNTNSGG
-203 WNGSKMRTSTLPA
+203 WNSSRMRTSTLPTI
-216 LLAQFPAVLQDS
+216 LAQFPAVLQDS

-239 AGRESSKLITSP
+239 AGSQSSNLITSP
-251 DKLWLFS
+251 DRLWLFS
-258 EVEVTGKAQYSA
+258 EVEVTGNAQYSA

-301 RSPGVGIGIDTTFVG
+301 RSPYI
-316 VTSSGSVSAITASIA
+316 SVSTSFVFVMASGGVSSSHFASYA

>member
-44 APAKITFSYTVP
+44 APAKVTFSYTMP
-56 TDPAAGDIWIHIVD
+56 TDPAAGDIWIYIVD

-84 TITPGVTMQ
+84 TITPGVTKQ
-93 YADGA
+93 YSDGA

-109 GSWKMFSTDTPLIDA
+109 GSWRMFSTDTPLINT

-129 VDIANSGEAVSKFWA
+129 VDIANSGEDASQFWA
-144 IGDRCPLNLTGGET
+144 VGDRCPMSLTGGET
-158 VYAQIADFLHDNLA
+158 VYAQIAGFLHDNRA
-172 DGGGLAAITFSF
+172 DGSGLAAITFSF
-184 EDCISTTY
+184 EDCISTKY
-192 GMNDSDTNSGG
+192 GMNASNTNSGG
-203 WNGSKMRTSTLPA
+203 WNNSRMRTSTLPT
-216 LLAQFPAVLQDS
+216 LLTQFPAVLQDS

-239 AGRESSKLITSP
+239 DGNRSSNLITSP
-251 DKLWLFS
+251 DRLWLFS
-258 EVEVTGKAQYSA
+258 TVEVTGGTQYSA
-270 SGEGTIYPLFSTA
+270 SGEGTIYPLFSTE

-290 GAGGAAAIWWL
+290 GAGGAAYAWWL
-301 RSPGVGIGIDTTFVG
+301 RSPNISNSNGFVG
-316 VTSSGSVSAITASIA
+316 VEKAGSVFYFFAGGSV
-331 YGVAP
+331 GVAP

>member
-44 APAKITFSYTVP
+44 APAKVTFSYTVP

-70 NNGYAITSGDNQVV
+70 NNGYAITSGDNQAV

-109 GSWKMFSTDTPLIDA
+109 GAWQMFSTDTPLISA

-129 VDIANSGEAVSKFWA
+129 VGIANSGEDVSQFWA
-144 IGDRCPLNLTGGET
+144 IGDRCPLSLTGGET
-158 VYAQIADFLHDNLA
+158 VYAQIAGFLHDNLA
-172 DGGGLAAITFSF
+172 DGSGLAAITFAF

-192 GMNDSDTNSGG
+192 GMNASNTNSGG
-203 WNGSKMRTSTLPA
+203 WNNSRMRKSTLPA
-216 LLAQFPAVLQDS
+216 LLDQFPAVLQDS

-239 AGRESSKLITSP
+239 AGNGSSNLITSP
-251 DKLWLFS
+251 DRLWLFS
-258 EVEVTGKAQYSA
+258 TVEVTGSAQYSA

-283 ANRIKGI
+283 ANRRKGI

-301 RSPGVGIGIDTTFVG
+301 RSPSV
-316 VTSSGSVSAITASIA
+316 SGSNYFVYVRASGSASDSGASFA

>member
-56 TDPAAGDIWIHIVD
+56 ADPAAGDIWIHIVG
-70 NNGYAITSGDNQVV
+70 NTGYVITSGGNQAV
-84 TITPGVTMQ
+84 TIAPGVTKQ

-98 WAYRK
+98 WAHRK
-103 AYAGVS
+103 AYAGV
-109 GSWKMFSTDTPLIDA
+109 GGAWRMFSTDTPLIDA

-129 VDIANSGEAVSKFWA
+129 VDIANSGEDASQFWA
-144 IGDRCPLNLTGGET
+144 IGDRCPLSLTGGET

-184 EDCISTTY
+184 EDCFSTTY
-192 GMNDSDTNSGG
+192 GMNASNTNSGG
-203 WNGSKMRTSTLPA
+203 WNNSRMRKSTLPT
-216 LLAQFPAVLQDS
+216 LLDQFPAVLQDS
-228 AGIKTVNKIAS
+228 AGIKTVNKVAS
-239 AGRESSKLITSP
+239 AGSGSSNLITSP

-258 EVEVTGKAQYSA
+258 EVEVTGEAQYSVF
-270 SGEGTIYPLFSTA
+270 GEGAIYPLFSTA
-283 ANRIKGI
+283 SNRIKGI
-290 GAGGAAAIWWL
+290 GAGGAAADWWL
-301 RSPGVGIGIDTTFVG
+301 RSPYVGTSIHFVV
-316 VTSSGSVSAITASIA
+316 VTASGSVSGSIASIA
-331 YGVAP
+331 CGVAP

>member
-56 TDPAAGDIWIHIVD
+56 ADPAAGDIWIHIVD

-84 TITPGVTMQ
+84 TITPGVTKQ

-98 WAYRK
+98 WAHRK
-103 AYAGVS
+103 AYAGV
-109 GSWKMFSTDTPLIDA
+109 GGEWKMFSTDTPLINA

-129 VDIANSGEAVSKFWA
+129 VDIANSGEDVSQFWA
-144 IGDRCPLNLTGGET
+144 IGDRCPLSLTGGET

-172 DGGGLAAITFSF
+172 DGSGLAAITFSF

-192 GMNDSDTNSGG
+192 GMNASDTNSGG
-203 WNGSKMRTSTLPA
+203 WNGSRMRTSTMPT
-216 LLAQFPAVLQDS
+216 LLTQFPAVLQDS

-239 AGRESSKLITSP
+239 AGSGSRNLITSP
-251 DKLWLFS
+251 DRLWLFS
-258 EVEVTGKAQYSA
+258 TVEVTGEAKLSA
-270 SGEGTIYPLFSTA
+270 TGEGAIYPLFSTA
-283 ANRIKGI
+283 ANRKKGI
-290 GAGGAAAIWWL
+290 GAGGEAAGWWL
-301 RSPGVGIGIDTTFVG
+301 RSPGVSNRTGFVT
-316 VTSSGSVSAITASIA
+316 VAKSGDVYDNAASKA